1 VRASAFDA
9 LMSTV
14 RACPTLRGAVLSN
27 MAAFL
32 GAVPDESTQVMLLR
46 LLLLICI
53 SAPSVLP
60 HG

>member
-32 GAVPDESTQVMLLR
+32 GAIPDEATQVRHLYGVLAAVAA
-46 LLLLICI
+46 
-53 SAPSVLP
+53 APAVR
-60 HG
+60 